1 MAGCPLKVRLDEC
14 IVAFWS
20 GNAILQQTWVELK
33 LFVVMVTIS

>member
-14 IVAFWS
+14 FWS